1 MGRCGPRFI
10 RGLLTGGRQH
20 SMISSSEARGIGLR
34 AVMAFEFGIFHEFA
48 RSAGQTDAETF
59 AQSFA
64 QVDAAER
71 WGLDVVWLAELHF
84 LPERSVAS
92 APLLLASAIATRTRR
107 MKIGIAVQV
116 LPLCHPLRLA
126 EEVAT
131 LDHLSGGRLIFG
143 VGRSGFPRTY
153 EAYGIPYEESRERF
167 AEVLEILERS
177 WREERFTF
185 EGSFYK
191 YRNIKIVPRP
201 LQKPHPALRIAAT
214 SADTYPTI
222 GAMGFPI
229 FVAVRLGT
237 IEELGPN
244 IAAYREAYRSAG
256 HPGQGE
262 VYLRVPI
269 YVGET
274 EASARAD
281 PEHSIMPFYKALG
294 AQLEDSATRAG
305 ARASEQ
311 RVERGQAL
319 QTISYEDVLRD
330 KVIVGTPDSV
340 AKRLQEL
347 IGKLGLNG
355 VLAEPNCGGLIA
367 NEKVMRSLQLMCEQV
382 APRFR

>member
-1 MGRCGPRFI
+1 M
-10 RGLLTGGRQH
+10 
-20 SMISSSEARGIGLR
+20 S
-34 AVMAFEFGIFHEFA
+34 FEFGIFHEFS
-48 RSAGQTDAETF
+48 RYAGQTDAEAF

-84 LPERSVAS
+84 LPERSVVS
-92 APLLLASAIATRTRR
+92 APLVVASAIAARTRR
-107 MKIGIAVQV
+107 LKIGIAVQV

-131 LDHLSGGRLIFG
+131 LDHISQGRLIFG

-153 EAYGIPYEESRERF
+153 EAYGVSYAESRERF
-167 AEVLEILERS
+167 AEVLEILQRAWS
-177 WREERFTF
+177 NERFSF
-185 EGSFYK
+185 EGHFYNF
-191 YRNIKIVPRP
+191 RNITLVPRP
-201 LQKPHPALRIAAT
+201 LQKPYPPLRIAAT
-214 SADTYPTI
+214 SPDTYPAI
-222 GAMGFPI
+222 GAMGLPI

-244 IAAYREAYRSAG
+244 IAAYREAYRAAG
-256 HPGQGE
+256 HAGQGE

-281 PEHSIMPFYKALG
+281 PEHSIMPFYRTLG
-294 AQLEDSATRAG
+294 AQIEDSATRAG
-305 ARASEQ
+305 ARAIEQ
-311 RVERGQAL
+311 RAERGQAL
-319 QTISYEDVLRD
+319 QTIGYEDVLRD

-340 AKRLQEL
+340 TKRLQEL
-347 IGKLGLNG
+347 IRKLGLNG
-355 VLAEPNCGGLIA
+355 VLAELNCGGLVA

>member
-1 MGRCGPRFI
+1 M
-10 RGLLTGGRQH
+10 
-20 SMISSSEARGIGLR
+20 S
-34 AVMAFEFGIFHEFA
+34 FEFGIFHEFQ
-48 RSAGQTDAETF
+48 RCAGQTDAEAF

-71 WGLDVVWLAELHF
+71 WGLDAIWLAELHF
-84 LPERSVAS
+84 APERSVAS
-92 APLLLASAIATRTRR
+92 APLLIASAVATRTRR

-131 LDHLSGGRLIFG
+131 LDHISDGRLIFG

-153 EAYGIPYEESRERF
+153 EAYGVPYGESRERF
-167 AEVLEILERS
+167 AEVLEILKRS
-177 WREERFTF
+177 WSDERFSF
-185 EGSFYK
+185 EGSFHK
-191 YRNIKIVPRP
+191 FRNITMVPRP
-201 LQKPHPALRIAAT
+201 LQKPYPPLRVAAT
-214 SADTYPTI
+214 SADTYPAI
-222 GAMGFPI
+222 GAMGLPI

-256 HPGQGE
+256 HVGQGQ

-281 PEHSIMPFYKALG
+281 PEQSIMQFYRTLG
-294 AQLEDSATRAG
+294 LQLEDSARRAG
-305 ARASEQ
+305 ARTSEQ
-311 RVERGQAL
+311 RVERGQTL
-319 QTISYEDVLRD
+319 QTISYQDALRD
-330 KVIVGTPDSV
+330 KVIVGTPGSV
-340 AKRLQEL
+340 AMRLQDL
-347 IGKLGLNG
+347 TRKLGLNG
-355 VLAEPNCGGLIA
+355 VLAELNCGGLIP
-367 NEKVMRSLQLMCEQV
+367 NEKVMCSLQLMCEQV

>member
-1 MGRCGPRFI
+1 M
-10 RGLLTGGRQH
+10 
-20 SMISSSEARGIGLR
+20 S
-34 AVMAFEFGIFHEFA
+34 FEFGIFHEFS
-48 RSAGQTDAETF
+48 RYAGQTDAEAF

-84 LPERSVAS
+84 LPERSVVS
-92 APLLLASAIATRTRR
+92 APLVVASAIAARTRR
-107 MKIGIAVQV
+107 LKIGIAVQV

-131 LDHLSGGRLIFG
+131 LDHISQGRLIFG

-153 EAYGIPYEESRERF
+153 EAYGVPYAESRERF
-167 AEVLEILERS
+167 AEVLEILERAWS
-177 WREERFTF
+177 DEHFSF

-191 YRNIKIVPRP
+191 FRNITLVPRP
-201 LQKPHPALRIAAT
+201 LQKPYPPLRIAAT
-214 SADTYPTI
+214 SPDTYPAI
-222 GAMGFPI
+222 GAMGLPI

-244 IAAYREAYRSAG
+244 IAAYREAYRAAG

-281 PEHSIMPFYKALG
+281 PEHSIMPFYRTLG
-294 AQLEDSATRAG
+294 AQIEDSATRAG
-305 ARASEQ
+305 ARAIEQ
-311 RVERGQAL
+311 RAERGQAL
-319 QTISYEDVLRD
+319 QTIGYEDVLRD

-340 AKRLQEL
+340 TRRLQEL
-347 IGKLGLNG
+347 IRKLGLNG
-355 VLAEPNCGGLIA
+355 VLAELNCGGLVA